1 MTYLNLQL
9 FASYSSKKYNVADA
23 VKSYGNA
30 VKSDFAYDPTTD
42 AAYQAYAKEYARL
55 GEKARQD
62 TLGAAASM
70 TGGYASSYAVSAAA
84 QAQNDYNRQ
93 LTAVIPELQQA
104 AYQKW
109 SDKLNNQLNY
119 TNLLMDADSESWN
132 RYANSRDFAY
142 QKQRDKVADSQ
153 WYKEYLLAKKASE
166 SSGRSSS
173 GGSGR
178 SGGGSG
184 SRSGGS
190 GSGNGNSGSGNG
202 NTNSSNK
209 SAKEINKT
217 LNSNKHY
224 ISKLFLSQGQKSLGA
239 AQIYLKKN
247 GITGTQARD
256 VLRAVGYIVN

>member
-1 MTYLNLQL
+1 MINLNLQL
-9 FASYSSKKYNVADA
+9 FASYNSKKYNVADA

-30 VKSDFAYDPTTD
+30 VKSDFTYDPTTD

-62 TLGAAASM
+62 TLGSAASL

-104 AYQKW
+104 AYNKW

-119 TNLLMDADSESWN
+119 TNMLMDADSESWN
-132 RYANSRDFAY
+132 RWANNRDFAY
-142 QKQRDKVADSQ
+142 QKSRDKVADSQ

-173 GGSGR
+173 GGSR
-178 SGGGSG
+178 RSSGGGSG
-184 SRSGGS
+184 GGS
-190 GSGNGNSGSGNG
+190 GSGNGNGGSDNG
-202 NTNSSNK
+202 SPKSSNK

-217 LNSNKHY
+217 LNSNKQY
-224 ISKLFLSQGQKSLGA
+224 ISNLFLTQGQKSLGA